1 MTLTIDEAIKILET
15 FYDQA
20 ACTLDAISANAFKLG
35 IEALKVYKMSQAS
48 GWYPPGYR
56 LPGET
61 EE

>member
-1 MTLTIDEAIKILET
+1 MTIDEAIKILEEAT
-15 FYDQA
+15 NPDSFAQYGALQLA
-20 ACTLDAISANAFKLG
+20 ERLG
-35 IEALKVYKMSQAS
+35 IEALKAYQKSQAN